1 MSVVAVVEAEC
12 PVWTGHFGSPG
23 CKLVEIQGEMCAEE
37 LLIGEKLS
45 TQFGKEKKAV
55 LGETV
60 QTLSMKPIETGRVE
74 PRFQIAKREGPELL
88 LLSNQEQ

>member
-1 MSVVAVVEAEC
+1 M
-12 PVWTGHFGSPG
+12 
-23 CKLVEIQGEMCAEE
+23 
-37 LLIGEKLS
+37 
-45 TQFGKEKKAV
+45 
-55 LGETV
+55 GETV

>member
-1 MSVVAVVEAEC
+1 
-12 PVWTGHFGSPG
+12 
-23 CKLVEIQGEMCAEE
+23 MCAEE
-37 LLIGEKLS
+37 LLIGEKSS

-60 QTLSMKPIETGRVE
+60 QTLSMKPKTGYGQVETGQVE
-74 PRFQIAKREGPELL
+74 PRFQVAKREGPELL